1 MTIYMLFA
9 LLGGLGLFLYGM
21 NLMSDALES
30 MAGNRMRRILE
41 MLTKNR
47 FTGALVG
54 TVATGIVQSSSAIT
68 VMLVGFV
75 NANLMTL
82 TQAAGV
88 IVGSNIGTT
97 VTSQLIAFDL
107 SKIAPFIL
115 FVGMVMALFLKKRKF
130 VKIGLIILG
139 FGMLFVGLN
148 LMSEAMAPLREIEAF
163 TNFLVNFRNPI
174 VGVLVGAIFTAVIQS
189 SSASVGILQAFAMMG
204 LVGLDQAVYVI
215 LGQNIGTCITTIL
228 ASIGTSANSK
238 RTAGFHLSFNVI
250 GTVVFLIVLAI
261 APQLVTWVES
271 LSPTNVSRQIA
282 NFHTLFNLS
291 MTILLLPF
299 TDYLVNLVIRLIPE
313 KADGKDSE
321 KKLVYLNQRLENQPN
336 LAISATM
343 KELHRMGEI
352 AGKNYNLSIEA
363 FFDGDENKVDKVKQ
377 LESTVDYLSDS
388 ITKVMIELR
397 GLDLHDK
404 DLVQLGKLHHTI
416 IDLERISD
424 RSEDIAEFALLQMD
438 VGQSMTKDAIDDLTS
453 LTNKVNDII
462 QLSLDIFSTLD
473 QSKMDSIRQLRS
485 DIEFDKLACMDRH
498 IVRLQKQ
505 ECTPQ
510 VGVIFT
516 NILTSLERIASHS
529 MNIANSVNFN
539 D

>member
-47 FTGALVG
+47 FTGVLVG
-54 TVATGIVQSSSAIT
+54 TVATGVVQSSSAIT

-82 TQAAGV
+82 SQAASV
-88 IVGSNIGTT
+88 IMGSNFGTT
-97 VTSQLIAFDL
+97 VTGQLIAFDL

-115 FVGMVMALFLKKRKF
+115 FVGMVMALFLKKRKY

-148 LMSEAMAPLREIEAF
+148 LMSEAMAPLREVEEF
-163 TNFLVNFRNPI
+163 TNFLVNFRNPL
-174 VGVLVGAIFTAVIQS
+174 VGVLVGAIFTAIIQS
-189 SSASVGILQAFAMMG
+189 SSATLGILQAFAMIG
-204 LVGLDQAVYVI
+204 LVGLDQAIYVV
-215 LGQNIGTCITTIL
+215 LGQNIGTCITAIL

-238 RTAGFHLSFNVI
+238 RTAGFHLAFNEI
-250 GTVVFLIVLAI
+250 GTVVFLIVLALV
-261 APQLVTWVES
+261 PQLVTWVQN

-299 TDYLVNLVIRLIPE
+299 TDQLVNLVTSFIPE
-313 KADGKDSE
+313 KKDDKDSE
-321 KKLVYLNQRLENQPN
+321 KKLIYLNQRLENQPN
-336 LAISATM
+336 LAISSTM

-352 AGKNYNLSIEA
+352 AAKNYTLSMEA
-363 FFDGDENKVDKVKQ
+363 FFEGDENKVEKVKH

-388 ITKVMIELR
+388 ITKVMIQLR

-424 RSEDIAEFALLQMD
+424 RSEDIAEVALLQMD
-438 VGQSMTKDAIDDLTS
+438 AGRSLSKDAIEDLTS
-453 LTNKVNDII
+453 LANKVKDII
-462 QLSLDIFSTLD
+462 YYSLDIFATLD
-473 QSKMDSIRQLRS
+473 QSKMDNIKTLRRE
-485 DIEFDKLACMDRH
+485 IEFDKLACMDRH

-505 ECTPQ
+505 NCTPEL
-510 VGVIFT
+510 GVIFT

-539 D
+539 N